1 MSDSD
6 DKRKDDSDKMVFRG
20 YEGKYNFQEFDKH
33 MARKLRSKYGTTLGD
48 QFWTNKLPILQGEGA
63 MNNDEFLAHCEDILY
78 SMADKNPA
86 RYKHLYDMDSGFW
99 QRGWHVTWRKGEFK
113 RMYDLVHGKCKSEAY
128 LCIEEHGMIT
138 APRIRHIL
146 MQEFGGAG
154 EDIKLREK
162 MFDLCMPKTENSL
175 AFPKGVNIANK
186 LRALNVE
193 RMVLGLLCPDEDR
206 ETYLYAN
213 ESYMVKNILKLL
225 REGEYELPITQLLN
239 DIRVDRKLERGGQN
253 ANRDD
258 EEDVDLEDWD

>member
-1 MSDSD
+1 
-6 DKRKDDSDKMVFRG
+6 
-20 YEGKYNFQEFDKH
+20 
-33 MARKLRSKYGTTLGD
+33 
-48 QFWTNKLPILQGEGA
+48 
-63 MNNDEFLAHCEDILY
+63 
-78 SMADKNPA
+78 
-86 RYKHLYDMDSGFW
+86 
-99 QRGWHVTWRKGEFK
+99 
-113 RMYDLVHGKCKSEAY
+113 
-128 LCIEEHGMIT
+128 MIT

-162 MFDLCMPKTENSL
+162 MFDLGMPKTEGSL

-193 RMVLGLLCPDEDR
+193 RMALGLLCPDEDR
-206 ETYLYAN
+206 ETYLYAK

-239 DIRVDRKLERGGQN
+239 DIRVDMKLARGGQN
-253 ANRDD
+253 GNRDD